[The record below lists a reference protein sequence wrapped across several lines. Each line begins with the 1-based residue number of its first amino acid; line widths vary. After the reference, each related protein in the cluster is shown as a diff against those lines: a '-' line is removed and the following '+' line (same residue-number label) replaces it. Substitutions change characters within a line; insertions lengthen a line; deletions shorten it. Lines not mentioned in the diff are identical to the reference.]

1 MAQAN
6 LKDIKAKAAENQRG
20 CPFWTGKGAMA
31 IEQSWWPNKLSLKP
45 LGKATPLSV
54 GDVNAYALDVAALDV
69 DALKSELVTLMTTS
83 QEWWPADYNHYGPF
97 FVRMAWHSAGTY
109 RTTDGRG
116 GGGHGEPPDVRRCWG
131 WRQGRW
137 AKADGSLRS
146 IAPAGR
152 GIRSM

>member
-69 DALKSELVTLMTTS
+69 DALKSELVTLIAGNPHCRLLDS
-83 QEWWPADYNHYGPF
+83 FPCVQRRLLIKRGVIKHHLNFCLCCRHKRQLVYG
-97 FVRMAWHSAGTY
+97 
-109 RTTDGRG
+109 DD
-116 GGGHGEPPDVRRCWG
+116 E
-131 WRQGRW
+131 Q
-137 AKADGSLRS
+137 AKA
-146 IAPAGR
+146 
-152 GIRSM
+152 